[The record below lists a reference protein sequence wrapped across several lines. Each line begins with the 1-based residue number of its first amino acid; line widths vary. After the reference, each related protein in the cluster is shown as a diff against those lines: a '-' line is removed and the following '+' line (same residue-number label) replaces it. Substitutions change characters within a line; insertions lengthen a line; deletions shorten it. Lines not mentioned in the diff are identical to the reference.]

1 MHETSANAEGRW
13 SSIANRVN
21 RRPSKPL
28 LEFISLKVTV
38 THSESPQHL
47 PAIPPVLA
55 NAGDLL
61 SRYDVLFCDVWGV
74 VHNGLTAFEGACAA
88 LEMFRSRGG
97 TVILVSNAPVPKYRV
112 EAMLETRNVP
122 RSAWDDI
129 VSSGA
134 IALDHIAARGFEKLY
149 LIGPRDRDQAFFK
162 RLEGMSVHLDQAQA
176 MVCTGLNEDRTEK
189 PEDYLPLLRKAHEL
203 KLPFVCANPDLL
215 VDVGGTL
222 LYCAGAIA
230 DLYEH
235 MGGHVFWA
243 GKPHLN
249 AYEAAHRIAEA
260 LRDTNVPRS
269 KCLVIGDAIRTD
281 LKGAENF
288 GCDALF
294 VASGIHRHEAMEG
307 AHLSQAKLEALF
319 PPGTPSA
326 VAAMIEL
333 GW

>member
-1 MHETSANAEGRW
+1 MTRNTPAANA
-13 SSIANRVN
+13 V
-21 RRPSKPL
+21 
-28 LEFISLKVTV
+28 
-38 THSESPQHL
+38 
-47 PAIPPVLA
+47 PAVLDT
-55 NAGDLL
+55 AGDLL

-88 LEMFRSRGG
+88 LEQFRKNGG

-112 EAMLETRNVP
+112 EAMLESRNVP
-122 RSAWDDI
+122 ASAWDDI

-134 IALDHIAARGFEKLY
+134 IALQHIAERAFEKLY
-149 LIGPRDRDQAFFK
+149 FIGPRDRDQAFF
-162 RLEGMSVHLDQAQA
+162 RALENKSAHLDDAQA
-176 MVCTGLNEDRTEK
+176 IVCTGLNEDRSET
-189 PEDYLPLLRKAHEL
+189 PEDYLPLLRKAHE
-203 KLPFVCANPDLL
+203 KKIPFVCANPDLL

-222 LYCAGAIA
+222 LWCAGAIA

-249 AYEAAHRIAEA
+249 AYEAAHRIAEG
-260 LRDTNVPRS
+260 LRDTNVPRA

-307 AHLSQAKLEALF
+307 TVLSPKKLEALF
-319 PPGTPSA
+319 PAGTPTA
-326 VAAMIEL
+326 VAAMAEL
-333 GW
+333 AW